1 MQRDFFSIRN
11 LTRFREGKR
20 AEVEL
25 QCPVPLRILF
35 LAPQTPS
42 HTLMDKGAEESPEME
57 QEEGVKKKR
66 ADMGSFWRNRGGGKD
81 SGPGVG
87 HIMPERMGMHPTT
100 ITCSHSQGSLL
111 QGTRGN
117 KQRKHKYLVEW
128 GSDSLGALKIPQCVY
143 FSYFWNPVLNSVL
156 TLPKTHLDLSLPLF
170 PKWRQEEVSSGCPWC
185 GCTWCG
191 PWGPRELILGWCSRD
206 ECAVVCKLLASYEV
220 LILCSG
226 WYWEPDLWTHF
237 IW

>member
-1 MQRDFFSIRN
+1 MQRDFFSIRD

-25 QCPVPLRILF
+25 QCPVPLRLLF

-57 QEEGVKKKR
+57 QEEGVKKKGKCGKLLKKQGR
-66 ADMGSFWRNRGGGKD
+66 RKGFWPWCGSHHAWKD
-81 SGPGVG
+81 GYVPHHH
-87 HIMPERMGMHPTT
+87 HILPLPRKALAGYTW
-100 ITCSHSQGSLL
+100 
-111 QGTRGN
+111 

-185 GCTWCG
+185 GCPWCG